1 MTENNFYQNIYSF
14 LRLYKNK
21 TSLHFIL
28 PVLLGVLYKLN
39 LIALFI
45 IPIQAIK
52 SVSEKEFS
60 SIIKNFFKFLKL
72 TAPPDQYAYLFF
84 LILIVF
90 ALLSLLYIHKIKT
103 FYFDKIKK
111 ELLSKNLKNN
121 SLSKNPIVYQK
132 ELNKQLKNFLLNS
145 ENIIF
150 CLALFIFIFL
160 YDYQISLIMILG
172 CLMYLFFDS
181 ANNYKINK
189 VNKNNTK
196 FRIYFYELV
205 LKFFKVLNIDKKMFK
220 PITSTMIMI
229 FIMTLLF
236 LRTNSSISIIFIFL
250 IRIFQNNMLNSLRK
264 FLKGDKLPF

>member
-1 MTENNFYQNIYSF
+1 MQENNFFKNIYSF

-21 TSLHFIL
+21 NSLHFAL
-28 PVLLGVLYKLN
+28 PVLLGVFYKLN

-60 SIIKNFFKFLKL
+60 SIIKNSFRFFKL
-72 TAPPDQYAYLFF
+72 TTPPDQYTYWFF

-90 ALLSLLYIHKIKT
+90 ALISLLYIHKIKN
-103 FYFDKIKK
+103 FYFDKLKK
-111 ELLSKNLKNN
+111 ELLSNNFKNN
-121 SLSKNPIVYQK
+121 SLSTNPIAYQK
-132 ELNKQLKNFLLNS
+132 QFNKQLKNFLLNS

-160 YDYQISLIMILG
+160 YDYQISLIIILG
-172 CLMYLFFDS
+172 CLLYLLMDNIF
-181 ANNYKINK
+181 NYNA
-189 VNKNNTK
+189 NKNKTK
-196 FRIYFYELV
+196 YRIYFYELV
-205 LKFFKVLNIDKKMFK
+205 LKIFKVLNIDKKMFK
-220 PITSTMIMI
+220 PITSTIIMI
-229 FIMTLLF
+229 LIMTLLF

-250 IRIFQNNMLNSLRK
+250 IRIFQNNMLNSIRK

>member
-1 MTENNFYQNIYSF
+1 MNENNFYQNIYSF

-90 ALLSLLYIHKIKT
+90 ALLSLLYIHKMKT
-103 FYFDKIKK
+103 YYFNKIKK
-111 ELLSKNLKNN
+111 ELLSINLKNN
-121 SLSKNPIVYQK
+121 SLSKDPIIYQK
-132 ELNKQLKNFLLNS
+132 QFNKQLKNFLLNS
-145 ENIIF
+145 ENIFF
-150 CLALFIFIFL
+150 CLTLFIFIFL
-160 YDYQISLIMILG
+160 YDYQISLIIILG
-172 CLMYLFFDS
+172 CLLYLFMDS
-181 ANNYKINK
+181 ADNYDINK
-189 VNKNNTK
+189 VNINKTK
-196 FRIYFYELV
+196 YSNFFYELF
-205 LKFFKVLNIDKKMFK
+205 LKFFKVLNLDKKMYK
-220 PITSTMIMI
+220 PITSTIIMI
-229 FIMTLLF
+229 SIMTLLF

>member
-1 MTENNFYQNIYSF
+1 MRENNFFQNIYSF

-21 TSLHFIL
+21 RSRHFVL

-60 SIIKNFFKFLKL
+60 SIIKNFFKFFKL
-72 TAPPDQYAYLFF
+72 TSPPDQYTYLFF

-90 ALLSLLYIHKIKT
+90 ALLSLLYIQKIKT
-103 FYFDKIKK
+103 IYFDKIKK
-111 ELLSKNLKNN
+111 ELLSNNLQNN
-121 SLSKNPIVYQK
+121 SLSTNPILYQK
-132 ELNKQLKNFLLNS
+132 QLNKQLKNFLLNS

-160 YDYQISLIMILG
+160 YDYQISFIIILG
-172 CLMYLFFDS
+172 CLLYLFMD
-181 ANNYKINK
+181 AVTNYNINK
-189 VNKNNTK
+189 VNKNKTK
-196 FRIYFYELV
+196 YKNYFYELV
-205 LKFFKVLNIDKKMFK
+205 LKFFKVLSIDKKMFK
-220 PITSTMIMI
+220 PITSTIIMI
-229 FIMTLLF
+229 SIMTLLF